1 MADVR
6 EPAAAGN
13 AAHVHDKLPAGVR
26 IAGVDVGGLT
36 AVPCP
41 TVSRRV
47 CPADPD
53 APQRASRILLA
64 GTSGTSGTANT
75 PLVTSPR
82 QHWLVKCG
90 PVSHQ
95 SGRLLDSSADNYYDL
110 INKNKPWS
118 IVMTAVS

>member
-13 AAHVHDKLPAGVR
+13 AAHVHDKLHAAPEQQPGELVAG
-26 IAGVDVGGLT
+26 GS
-36 AVPCP
+36 AVPDRKQAP
-41 TVSRRV
+41 ARRILT
-47 CPADPD
+47 
-53 APQRASRILLA
+53 RRSASRILLA

-82 QHWLVKCG
+82 QHRLVECG

-95 SGRLLDSSADNYYDL
+95 SSRLFDSSADNYYNS

>member
-13 AAHVHDKLPAGVR
+13 AAHVHDKLHAAPEQQPGELVAG
-26 IAGVDVGGLT
+26 GS
-36 AVPCP
+36 AVPDRKQAP
-41 TVSRRV
+41 ARRILT
-47 CPADPD
+47 
-53 APQRASRILLA
+53 RRSASRILLA
-64 GTSGTSGTANT
+64 GTSGTANT